1 MLITP
6 AVLSGDILVE
16 ASTELVF
23 EILDSL
29 DSVAHNPKFRV
40 GLHERLRGRLSEISQ
55 SIHDRIQYLLS
66 SQRDAEGTF
75 YFSPCA
81 DGRNAECLEKGCAPD
96 GSTLLFAR

>member
-6 AVLSGDILVE
+6 AVLSGNILVE
-16 ASTELVF
+16 ASTEKVF

-40 GLHERLRGRLSEISQ
+40 GLHERLRGRMPEISQ
-55 SIHDRIQYLLS
+55 SIRDKINNFVS

-81 DGRNAECLEKGCAPD
+81 DGRNAEYVEEECAPD
-96 GSTLLFAR
+96 GPTLLFAR